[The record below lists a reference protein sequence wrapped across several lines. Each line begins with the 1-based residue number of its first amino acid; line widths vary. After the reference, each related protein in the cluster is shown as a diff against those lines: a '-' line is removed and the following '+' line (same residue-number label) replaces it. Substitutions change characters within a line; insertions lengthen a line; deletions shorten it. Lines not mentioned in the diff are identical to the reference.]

1 MGLLE
6 VFGEGWEENYETL
19 FQDLVG
25 SDLKKH
31 DDNSQFESQMGSQL
45 KPKDFRFLHGHF
57 DNIEYDDLR
66 EYDETEDWIDDPERA
81 WCPLVSLTT
90 LNMMRLTTRLPS
102 MRRTPCRLSLEQSSR
117 MP

>member
-1 MGLLE
+1 MEAAIEPVDKMGLLE

-45 KPKDFRFLHGHF
+45 KPKDCRFLPGHF
-57 DNIEYDDLR
+57 DNIEYDTCVNKTKLK
-66 EYDETEDWIDDPERA
+66 TG
-81 WCPLVSLTT
+81 L
-90 LNMMRLTTRLPS
+90 M
-102 MRRTPCRLSLEQSSR
+102 TPKELGA
-117 MP
+117 PW